1 MKTARLLLVLVLA
14 GCSRLPDFA
23 APKRIDSDSKE
34 GVESDDLI
42 AYRKLERGDFKRQS
56 APGQTRHGKYEL
68 GALTCGSISTSPDT
82 QLELVTTKSPDGKLT
97 YTGTLKVLRFRSLMD
112 RQCSWWN
119 PKNQEHDYTLQHEQI
134 HFALHEIEA
143 RRLNE
148 KAAQLVKTTQ
158 VESDDKNE
166 VVERLNALIKEL
178 LDEHIEIA
186 LERNHDFDSET
197 SLGHDPKRQAEW
209 WKTVQ
214 RELAETARFK

>member
-1 MKTARLLLVLVLA
+1 MKRASLLLLLVCA
-14 GCSRLPDFA
+14 ACSRLPDFA
-23 APKRIDSDSKE
+23 APKRIDSGSAE
-34 GVESDDLI
+34 GRESDDLI
-42 AYRKLERGDFKRQS
+42 SYRKLARGDFKRKS
-56 APGQTRHGKYEL
+56 APGQVKHGKYEL

-82 QLELVTTKSPDGKLT
+82 QLELVTTKDPDGTVT

-119 PKNQEHDYTLQHEQI
+119 PTNKQHDYTLQHEQI

-143 RRLNE
+143 RRLNQ
-148 KAAQLVKTTQ
+148 KAAQLVKTTKI
-158 VESDDKNE
+158 EADDKDA
-166 VVERLNALIKEL
+166 VVERLNTLIKEL

-209 WKTVQ
+209 WNTVQ
-214 RELAETARFK
+214 RELAETERFK

>member
-1 MKTARLLLVLVLA
+1 VRLALPLLLVVISA
-14 GCSRLPDFA
+14 CSRLPDFA
-23 APKRIDSDSKE
+23 APKRIDSDSAE

-42 AYRKLERGDFKRQS
+42 SYRKLERGDFKRVD
-56 APGQTRHGKYEL
+56 APGQVKHGKYEL

-82 QLELVTTKSPDGKLT
+82 QLELVTTKEPDGKVT
-97 YTGTLKVLRFRSLMD
+97 YTGTLKILRFRSLMD
-112 RQCSWWN
+112 RKCSWWN
-119 PKNQEHDYTLQHEQI
+119 PTNQQHDYTLQHEQI

-148 KAAQLVKTTQ
+148 KAAKLVKTTK
-158 VESDDKNE
+158 VEADDKDE

-186 LERNHDFDSET
+186 LARNHDFDSDT
-197 SLGHDPKRQAEW
+197 SLGHDPKRQTEW

-214 RELAETARFK
+214 RELAETAAFK